1 MIWLMAISL
10 AVIGYVVSLNFIS
23 VISRNRM
30 RIERSLEEIE
40 AVGTSPSRLAKKKKK
55 GLKTA
60 DLSFIK
66 ISENFASNVALSGIK
81 VKPEEFIV
89 LWFFAS
95 FIPALLWYTFTED
108 VIRSSIL
115 VLIGIAAP
123 PIYLMFSIS
132 RRRAIFEAQL
142 GDALMILS
150 NGLKAGFSFQQ
161 ALGSVSRNL
170 PDPIGSEFAVAV
182 REQQLGADL
191 ETTLMSIADKMKS
204 MDLKLLTTA
213 VVVQQK
219 VGGNLSEIMDT
230 IAQTVRDRQAVARM
244 VKTITAQGRI
254 SGIVVGVLP
263 IVLLVAISM
272 INPDYMNPLF
282 KTDLGRIILI
292 ICAAMEILGFLII
305 MKIVDVK
312 L

>member
-10 AVIGYVVSLNFIS
+10 AVIGYLVSLNFIS
-23 VISRNRM
+23 VLSRNRM
-30 RIERSLEEIE
+30 RIEKSLDEIE

-55 GLKTA
+55 GIKTA

-66 ISENFASNVALSGIK
+66 ISENFANNVALSGIK
-81 VKPEEFIV
+81 AKPEEFIV

-95 FIPALLWYTFTED
+95 FIPALLLYTFTED
-108 VIRSSIL
+108 VVRSSVL

-132 RRRAIFEAQL
+132 RRRATFEAQL

-150 NGLKAGFSFQQ
+150 NALKAGFSFQQ

-230 IAQTVRDRQAVARM
+230 IAQTVRDRQSVARM

-254 SGIVVGVLP
+254 SGIVVGALP
-263 IVLLVAISM
+263 IFLLIVITMLNAA
-272 INPDYMNPLF
+272 YMNPMF
-282 KTDLGRIILI
+282 KTDLGRITLVV
-292 ICAAMEILGFLII
+292 CAVMEISGFLII

>member
-10 AVIGYVVSLNFIS
+10 AVIGYLVSLNFIS
-23 VISRNRM
+23 VLSRNRM
-30 RIERSLEEIE
+30 RIEKSLDEIE
-40 AVGTSPSRLAKKKKK
+40 AVGTSPSRLVKKKKK
-55 GLKTA
+55 GIKTA

-66 ISENFASNVALSGIK
+66 ISENFANNVALSGIK
-81 VKPEEFIV
+81 AKPEEFIV

-95 FIPALLWYTFTED
+95 FIPALLLYTFTED
-108 VIRSSIL
+108 VVRSSVL

-150 NGLKAGFSFQQ
+150 NALKAGFSFQQ

-170 PDPIGSEFAVAV
+170 PDPIGGEFAVAV

-254 SGIVVGVLP
+254 SGIVVGALP
-263 IVLLVAISM
+263 IFLLIAITM
-272 INPDYMNPLF
+272 LNAAYMNPLF
-282 KTDLGRIILI
+282 KTDLGRIILV
-292 ICAAMEILGFLII
+292 ICAVMEISGFLII

>member
-1 MIWLMAISL
+1 M
-10 AVIGYVVSLNFIS
+10 V
-23 VISRNRM
+23 
-30 RIERSLEEIE
+30 
-40 AVGTSPSRLAKKKKK
+40 
-55 GLKTA
+55 
-60 DLSFIK
+60 
-66 ISENFASNVALSGIK
+66 
-81 VKPEEFIV
+81 
-89 LWFFAS
+89 
-95 FIPALLWYTFTED
+95 
-108 VIRSSIL
+108 RSSVL

-150 NGLKAGFSFQQ
+150 NALKAGFSFQQ

-170 PDPIGSEFAVAV
+170 PDPIGGEFAVAV

-254 SGIVVGVLP
+254 SGIVVGALP
-263 IVLLVAISM
+263 IFLLIAITM
-272 INPDYMNPLF
+272 LNAAYMNPLF
-282 KTDLGRIILI
+282 KTDLGRIILV
-292 ICAAMEILGFLII
+292 ICAVMEISGFLII

>member
-10 AVIGYVVSLNFIS
+10 AVIGYLVSLNFIS
-23 VISRNRM
+23 VLSRNRM
-30 RIERSLEEIE
+30 RIEKSLDEIE
-40 AVGTSPSRLAKKKKK
+40 AVGTSPSRLVKKKKK
-55 GLKTA
+55 GIKTA

-66 ISENFASNVALSGIK
+66 ISENFANNVALSGIK
-81 VKPEEFIV
+81 AKPEEFIV

-95 FIPALLWYTFTED
+95 FIPALLLYTFTED
-108 VIRSSIL
+108 VVRSSVL

-150 NGLKAGFSFQQ
+150 NALKAGFSFQQ

-170 PDPIGSEFAVAV
+170 PDPIGGEFAVAV

-254 SGIVVGVLP
+254 SGIVVGALP
-263 IVLLVAISM
+263 IFLLIAITM
-272 INPDYMNPLF
+272 LNAAYMNPLF
-282 KTDLGRIILI
+282 KTDLGRIILV
-292 ICAAMEILGFLII
+292 ICAFMEISGFLII

>member
-1 MIWLMAISL
+1 MAISL
-10 AVIGYVVSLNFIS
+10 AVIGYLVSLNFIS
-23 VISRNRM
+23 VLSRNRM
-30 RIERSLEEIE
+30 RIEKSLDEIE
-40 AVGTSPSRLAKKKKK
+40 AVGTSPSRLVKKKKK
-55 GLKTA
+55 GIKTA

-66 ISENFASNVALSGIK
+66 ISENFANNVALSGIK
-81 VKPEEFIV
+81 AKPEEFIV

-95 FIPALLWYTFTED
+95 FIPALLLYTFTED
-108 VIRSSIL
+108 VVRSSVL

-150 NGLKAGFSFQQ
+150 NALKAGFSFQQ

-170 PDPIGSEFAVAV
+170 PDPIGGEFAVAV

-254 SGIVVGVLP
+254 SGIVVGALP
-263 IVLLVAISM
+263 IFLLIAITM
-272 INPDYMNPLF
+272 LNAAYMNPLF
-282 KTDLGRIILI
+282 KTDLGRIILV
-292 ICAAMEILGFLII
+292 ICAVMEISGFLII

>member
-1 MIWLMAISL
+1 MAISL
-10 AVIGYVVSLNFIS
+10 AVIGYLVSLNFIS
-23 VISRNRM
+23 VLSRNRM
-30 RIERSLEEIE
+30 RIEKSLDEIE
-40 AVGTSPSRLAKKKKK
+40 AVGTSPSRLVKKKKK
-55 GLKTA
+55 GIKTA

-66 ISENFASNVALSGIK
+66 ISENCANNVALSGIK
-81 VKPEEFIV
+81 AKPEEFIV

-95 FIPALLWYTFTED
+95 FIPALLLYTFTED
-108 VIRSSIL
+108 VVRSSVL

-150 NGLKAGFSFQQ
+150 NALKAGFSFQQ

-170 PDPIGSEFAVAV
+170 PDPIGGEFAVAV

-254 SGIVVGVLP
+254 SGIVVGALP
-263 IVLLVAISM
+263 IFLLIAITM
-272 INPDYMNPLF
+272 LNAAYMNPLF
-282 KTDLGRIILI
+282 KTDLGRIILV
-292 ICAAMEILGFLII
+292 ICAVMEISGFLII